1 MRSRLIHEYDDLDL
15 DIVWGTVKDS
25 LLPLIEELEKV
36 VSPNQ

>member
-1 MRSRLIHEYDDLDL
+1 MRSRLIYEYDDLDL
-15 DIVWGTVKDS
+15 DIVWDTVKDS